1 MIPLQQLMNND
12 IAVNMYYNRKRDCHF
27 GSNQNFGANYNSK
40 KSGFFLLLLG
50 LLSQYF

>member
-1 MIPLQQLMNND
+1 MIPLQQLMNNN

-40 KSGFFLLLLG
+40 KSGFFDHV
-50 LLSQYF
+50 SE